1 MGAPDAPDMVSTRV
15 EENAAALLAYFLR
28 RVEVTEDAADL
39 LSDTLLVIWRQAERL
54 PLDET
59 EARMWMF
66 GVARKVL
73 LTHRRTDERR
83 SALHEK
89 LRSEL
94 SVLVPDEGGSASK
107 VDVRTAIA
115 ELDELDQEIIRLT
128 YWDGFSQAEAAH
140 LLALPEGTVRSR
152 SHRARQRLRLAL
164 PRLTVPTDA

>member
-1 MGAPDAPDMVSTRV
+1 M

-59 EARMWMF
+59 EARMWIF

-115 ELDELDQEIIRLT
+115 ELDELDELDQEIIRLT